1 MQIVVLAGGLGTR
14 LRPLTDRTPKSLIPV
29 NGRPF
34 LEYQLEL
41 FKRSGIYDVVLCVGH
56 LGDQI
61 RGCLGDGSRLGV
73 DIRYSD
79 EGDRLL
85 GTAGA
90 IRYAERFLADEF
102 FLTYGDSYLL
112 LDYRAVMDRF
122 RQRDKLALM
131 VVYRNCNHLD
141 KSNVVVDGELIKV
154 YDKEG
159 RTPGMEYINYGVSVL
174 RKEAVGLISPDRP
187 CTQEEFF
194 QVLIR
199 QEQLLALET
208 KQRFYEIGS
217 SRGLDEFR
225 RLLAAGEIRP

>member
-1 MQIVVLAGGLGTR
+1 MQIVVLTGGLGTR

-29 NGRPF
+29 KGRPF

-41 FKRSGIYDVVLCVGH
+41 FKRSGIRDVVLCVGH
-56 LGDQI
+56 LGGQI
-61 RGCLGDGSRLGV
+61 RECFGDGSRFGV
-73 DIRYSD
+73 DVRYSD

-90 IRYAERFLADEF
+90 IRHAERLLADEF

-112 LDYRAVMDRF
+112 LDYRAVMNGF
-122 RQRDKLALM
+122 RQRNKLGLM
-131 VVYRNCNHLD
+131 VVYRNRDYLD

-174 RKEAVGLISPDRP
+174 RKEAVGLIPPDRP
-187 CTQEEFF
+187 CTQEEFY
-194 QVLIR
+194 QLLIG
-199 QEQLLALET
+199 QQQLLAFET
-208 KQRFYEIGS
+208 RQRFYEIGS
-217 SRGLDEFR
+217 PQGLDEFR
-225 RLLAAGEIRP
+225 RLAAAGVIRP